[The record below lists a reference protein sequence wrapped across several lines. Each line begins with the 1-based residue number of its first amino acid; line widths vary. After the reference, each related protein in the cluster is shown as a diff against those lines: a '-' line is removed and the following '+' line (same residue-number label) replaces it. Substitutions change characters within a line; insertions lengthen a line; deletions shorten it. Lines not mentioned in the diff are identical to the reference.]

1 MGEFFWGF
9 PRGPVE
15 NDFDPLKMIDDMIN
29 NDLNMVVLDGYAGN
43 PGDMSW
49 DALEALCHCTIYER
63 TAADQVLARAA
74 EADMILTNKVV
85 IDRDTIAA
93 LGRLKYIGVMATGY
107 NIVDVAAAREHG
119 VVVTNVPAYSTH
131 SVAQIVFAHIFDITN
146 SVQHYTREAHAGV
159 WSRNPDFTYYN
170 TPVVELYGKVMGI
183 VALGMKVLA
192 HTSKAQSQ
200 LPEGITKADIDT
212 VFRQSDVLSLH
223 CPLTAETRGLVNA
236 QRLSQMKQDAILINT
251 ARGPLVDE
259 AALAEALACGKLMG
273 AGLDVLTQEPPL
285 PDNPLLKQPRC
296 RITPHIGW
304 ASQEA
309 RIRLMHT
316 IISNVKAFVEGKPQ
330 NVVS

>member
-1 MGEFFWGF
+1 
-9 PRGPVE
+9 
-15 NDFDPLKMIDDMIN
+15 
-29 NDLNMVVLDGYAGN
+29 
-43 PGDMSW
+43 
-49 DALEALCHCTIYER
+49 
-63 TAADQVLARAA
+63 
-74 EADMILTNKVV
+74 MILTNKVV

-159 WSRNPDFTYYN
+159 WSRKPDFTYYN

-183 VALGMKVLA
+183 VGLGNIGMAVAKIALALGMKVLA
-192 HTSKAQSQ
+192 HTSKESAQ

-212 VFRQSDVLSLH
+212 VFSQSDVLSLH

-330 NVVS
+330 NVVW

>member
-1 MGEFFWGF
+1 
-9 PRGPVE
+9 
-15 NDFDPLKMIDDMIN
+15 MIDDMIN
-29 NDLNMVVLDGYAGN
+29 NALNMVVLDGYAGN

-49 DALEALCHCTIYER
+49 DALEALCHCIIYDR

-85 IDRDTIAA
+85 IDRDTIAV

-159 WSRNPDFTYYN
+159 WSRKPDFTYYN

-183 VALGMKVLA
+183 VGLGNIGMAVAKIALALGMKVLA

-200 LPEGITKADIDT
+200 LLEGIIKADIDT

-304 ASQEA
+304 ASKEA

-316 IISNVKAFVEGKPQ
+316 IISNVKAFLEGKPQ